1 MNVENIEKEPLV
13 PKENQLMISSSP
25 HVHNGNSVP
34 RIMGLVILA
43 LAPAIGAGVYF
54 WGMSALTVLLYCVI
68 FCVAMEA
75 SCLSWRFAKT
85 LLAPFVIYGTLCVL
99 TKAIFFIGRFI
110 NMGYVSATSK
120 EPIAFIDSLSEM
132 SQNLF
137 TKLFS
142 IPEVVVIIFS
152 LVMIALA
159 LTLEIIKDKKDRL
172 ANKECSGALIA
183 IKDGSAILT
192 GLLLAMN
199 LAAGTPWWICLVGAF
214 LAIVIG
220 KQVFGGIGNNP
231 FNPAL
236 VARVGLFIG
245 FASYLSTWRPTTLML
260 KTSDSIYNKLFFNND
275 TVYNSAKTVMDFT
288 TATPLAV
295 AKELADKG
303 ADFSPLTTKT
313 AYLNYF
319 LGNMGGCIGE
329 TSALALLIGAVILIW
344 FKLIKWEVPVYF
356 VGTVAVVV
364 TLANLFG
371 NKPVTP
377 NALFHILTGGLL
389 LGAIF
394 MATDMVTSP
403 STKLGC
409 IVFAIGCG
417 LLTSVIRIWG
427 GYPEGVSFS
436 ILIMNALVPM
446 INNFTAKKPFGYV
459 NVKAEA

>member
-1 MNVENIEKEPLV
+1 MNVENNEKELLLPN
-13 PKENQLMISSSP
+13 ENGLLISSSP

-34 RIMGLVILA
+34 RIMSLVLLA
-43 LAPAIGAGVYF
+43 LLPATIAGIYF
-54 WGMSALTVLLYCVI
+54 WGMSAVLVMLYCIV

-75 SCLSWRFAKT
+75 ACLSWQFAKILVGICT
-85 LLAPFVIYGTLCVL
+85 GAGIICYVANFSEIIVIVTFLS
-99 TKAIFFIGRFI
+99 AI
-110 NMGYVSATSK
+110 A
-120 EPIAFIDSLSEM
+120 
-132 SQNLF
+132 
-137 TKLFS
+137 
-142 IPEVVVIIFS
+142 
-152 LVMIALA
+152 IALTA
-159 LTLEIIKDKKDRL
+159 EIIK
-172 ANKECSGALIA
+172 NKRCKEYESNALCA

-199 LAAGTPWWICLVGAF
+199 LAAGTPWWVCLVGAF
-214 LAIVIG
+214 LAIVVA

-245 FASYLSTWRPTTLML
+245 FASYLSTWRPTKLML
-260 KTSDSIYNKLFFNND
+260 EHSDSVVNKLFLPID
-275 TVYNSAKTVMDFT
+275 KVITASTTVMDIT

-295 AKELADKG
+295 AKEG
-303 ADFSPLTTKT
+303 GDFSLLTSSS

-319 LGNMGGCIGE
+319 MGNMGGCIGE

-344 FKLIKWEVPVYF
+344 FKLIKWEVPVFF
-356 VGTVAVVV
+356 VATVAIVV
-364 TLANLFG
+364 TIANLFG
-371 NKPVTP
+371 EKAVTP

-403 STKLGC
+403 STRLGC
-409 IVFAIGCG
+409 IIFAVGCG

-427 GYPEGVSFS
+427 SYPEGVSFS

-446 INNFTAKKPFGYV
+446 INNFTAKKPFGSV
-459 NVKAEA
+459 KKAEA